1 MSRAIADFL
10 AMPVRQ
16 TATIRQRDHRPWPV
30 PRKPWLMAQS
40 WLDLLFAHWPLAPE
54 DLRPRVPKQLSL
66 DTFDDVAWIAVTPFV
81 VSGLRLALTPP
92 LPYVSRF
99 PEINVRTYVTL
110 ENKPGIFFFS
120 LDADSRFAVSSARR
134 VYKLPY
140 FVAGMS
146 ASRSGSRIDYTSRR
160 DDARAQ
166 EARFQGS
173 YSATGPAEKAK
184 PGSLEYF
191 LTERYCLYTLN
202 KHGEALRAEIH
213 HPPWPLQPAKADIAI
228 NTMTPPGIELPKEEP
243 LLHFA
248 ARQDVLIW
256 RPTKI
261 T

>member
-1 MSRAIADFL
+1 MG
-10 AMPVRQ
+10 
-16 TATIRQRDHRPWPV
+16 
-30 PRKPWLMAQS
+30 QS
-40 WLDLLFAHWPLAPE
+40 WLDLLFAHWPLARE
-54 DLRPRVPKQLSL
+54 DLRPRVPNQLSL
-66 DTFDDVAWIAVTPFV
+66 DTFDDLAWIAVTPFV

-92 LPYVSRF
+92 LPYASRF

-110 ENKPGIFFFS
+110 EDKPGIFFFS
-120 LDADSRFAVSSARR
+120 LDADSRLAVSSARR

-160 DDARAQ
+160 EDARGH

-173 YSATGPAEKAK
+173 YSATGPAEQ
-184 PGSLEYF
+184 PRLGSLEYF
-191 LTERYCLYTLN
+191 LTERYCLYALDE
-202 KHGEALRAEIH
+202 HGEPLRAEIH
-213 HPPWPLQPAKADIAI
+213 HPPWSLQPAKADIPI
-228 NTMTPPGIELPKEEP
+228 NTMPPPGIELPQEKP

-256 RPTKI
+256 RPTKV